1 MKTIEIK
8 AKNTA
13 SLFNILKDEIGGSLN
28 IKLKE
33 YELVFNN
40 DFGKGMVRGMKVAN
54 NITFLQF
61 DATFNEDISLSI
73 ESPQSAI
80 INFLYCNEGKLS
92 HSFGLDQSKSTLET
106 FQTGISTNINT
117 NKNTIYFY
125 KDSTINSV
133 LISVNTLLG
142 KKKEYNINTMLFNTF
157 IKDKEVD
164 HLYLGSYNLK
174 ITDYIKQ
181 LDAVK
186 QEGVV
191 RMLLIEGMVNLIL
204 ASEVEQHKQDSESNN
219 LVTGTLTV
227 SEMKD
232 VRDLSEYIQNYPE
245 TNLGVDEWCAKIGLS
260 PAKVQE
266 GFKLIHGKTINEYIR
281 YVRVKKSEELIKT
294 TDLNISEIVYTLGL
308 SSRSYF
314 SHIFKDMYN
323 CSPSEYKKKN
333 RLAATA

>member
-8 AKNTA
+8 AKNTE
-13 SLFNILKDEIGGSLN
+13 SLFNILKNEIGGSLN

-40 DFGKGMVRGMKVAN
+40 DLGKGMVRGMKVAN

-61 DATFNEDISLSI
+61 DATFNENISLSI
-73 ESPQSAI
+73 ESPQSAV

-92 HSFGLDQSKSTLET
+92 HAFGPNQSKSTLET
-106 FQTGISTNINT
+106 FQTGISANINT
-117 NKNTIYFY
+117 NKNNIYFY
-125 KDSTINSV
+125 KDNKINSV
-133 LISVNTLLG
+133 LISVNTLLSNQ
-142 KKKEYNINTMLFNTF
+142 KECNINTMLFDTF
-157 IKDKEVD
+157 IKEKVEDQ
-164 HLYLGSYNLK
+164 LYVGSYNLK

-191 RMLLIEGMVNLIL
+191 RMLLIEGLVNLIL
-204 ASEVEQHKQDSESNN
+204 ASEVDQHKKDSEKSKIE
-219 LVTGTLTV
+219 TGSLTV
-227 SEMKD
+227 SEMKEI
-232 VRDLSEYIQNYPE
+232 RDLSEYIQNYPE
-245 TNLGVDEWCAKIGLS
+245 TNMSVDEWCAKIGLS

-266 GFKLIHGKTINEYIR
+266 GFKLIHGKTINEFIR